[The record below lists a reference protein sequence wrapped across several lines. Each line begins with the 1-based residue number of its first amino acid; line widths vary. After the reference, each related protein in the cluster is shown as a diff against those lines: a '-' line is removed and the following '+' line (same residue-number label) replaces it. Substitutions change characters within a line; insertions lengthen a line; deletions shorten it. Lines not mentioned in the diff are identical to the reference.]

1 MADRLMM
8 VISLVQNMMEKN
20 IHQRIIRQN
29 LNLILRRRY
38 SAAFMKNSWMK
49 ANKRID

>member
-8 VISLVQNMMEKN
+8 VIRLVDNMMEKH

-49 ANKRID
+49 ANERID